1 MDKQKTLLKNL
12 RRIFPFLVFLL
23 FISGVCVIVY
33 KAQFRYDLH
42 KPVQYIMMTTHK
54 TNGEVILTKDSPSL
68 TEEFFCSVPEL
79 KNFSME
85 CTAYRAS
92 SDARISITLSD
103 AESGQTLYRDSQ
115 KITGL
120 IKASN
125 SRYLKCS
132 LDEEFTDSESR
143 LLRLELTLEHA
154 QDTTL
159 HFTAN
164 QRQILV
170 SSFNDNPADHS
181 NVVYS
186 LSYSD
191 NSFMS
196 LFYAVLCAALLLFAA
211 LAYYLIIIRRQKV
224 QQFFVPLALMLGL
237 IFQCLVTV
245 HGVPDESTHLDTA
258 YKYSNQ
264 ILFVQSSD
272 TPGTIYKRE
281 CDARLSEMLANGLES
296 NSYYQLLFHT
306 FEQPS
311 DTQLVQ
317 VSYIDGT
324 NLVPGIVY
332 LPAALGISVGRIL
345 GLSAMLTFQL
355 GRIFNLLVFILLIR
369 LAIGVTPYW
378 KNLFGALGLL
388 PITLQQAA
396 SASYDAIINGL
407 VFLFVALCFHCQSTQ
422 VLHKKQLIPTGVLA
436 IFVAVIKGGVYLPL
450 LFLLILCFHHRSSGM
465 YPARKRKL
473 LLGSVLAFVLLAA
486 LALVKFMP
494 VFHDFLTS
502 AAAVDKE
509 NSLYTIPYVLQHP
522 LHTVYLLWNTLMKCG
537 DDLVRGLLGGML
549 SWLDFQM
556 NWIFIILLLICL
568 LLLIN
573 VNDDNKRLSRKAQ
586 LVISGSCLLS
596 TLLIMLSMLVG
607 YTKMKWNYIQGLQGR
622 YFLPLAPAIFPLL
635 TTKML
640 SVNVKQASRTWMVL
654 IGTEII
660 LVLQIATMI
669 L

>member
-1 MDKQKTLLKNL
+1 
-12 RRIFPFLVFLL
+12 
-23 FISGVCVIVY
+23 
-33 KAQFRYDLH
+33 
-42 KPVQYIMMTTHK
+42 
-54 TNGEVILTKDSPSL
+54 
-68 TEEFFCSVPEL
+68 
-79 KNFSME
+79 
-85 CTAYRAS
+85 
-92 SDARISITLSD
+92 
-103 AESGQTLYRDSQ
+103 
-115 KITGL
+115 
-120 IKASN
+120 
-125 SRYLKCS
+125 
-132 LDEEFTDSESR
+132 
-143 LLRLELTLEHA
+143 
-154 QDTTL
+154 
-159 HFTAN
+159 
-164 QRQILV
+164 
-170 SSFNDNPADHS
+170 
-181 NVVYS
+181 
-186 LSYSD
+186 
-191 NSFMS
+191 
-196 LFYAVLCAALLLFAA
+196 
-211 LAYYLIIIRRQKV
+211 
-224 QQFFVPLALMLGL
+224 MLGL

-264 ILFVQSSD
+264 ILFVQSTD

-306 FEQPS
+306 LERPS

-345 GLSAMLTFQL
+345 ELSAMLTFQL

-407 VFLFVALCFHCQSTQ
+407 IFLFIALFFHCQNTQ
-422 VLHKKQLIPTGVLA
+422 VLHKKQLIPTGILA
-436 IFVAVIKGGVYLPL
+436 VFVAVIKGGVYLPL

-473 LLGSVLAFVLLAA
+473 LLGSVLAFVLLSA

-502 AAAVDKE
+502 AAAVDQE
-509 NSLYTIPYVLQHP
+509 DSLYTIPYVLQHP

-549 SWLDFQM
+549 SWLDFQI

-573 VNDDNKRLSRKAQ
+573 VKDDNKRLSRKAQ

-622 YFLPLAPAIFPLL
+622 YFLPLAPAFFPLL
-635 TTKML
+635 TTNIV

-654 IGTEII
+654 IGTEIL
-660 LVLQIATMI
+660 LVLQMTAMI